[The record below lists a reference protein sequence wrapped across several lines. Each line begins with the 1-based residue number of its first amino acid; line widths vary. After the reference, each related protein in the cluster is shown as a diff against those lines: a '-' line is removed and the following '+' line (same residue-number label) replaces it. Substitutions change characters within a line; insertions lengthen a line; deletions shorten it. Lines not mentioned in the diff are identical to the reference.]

1 MHAVSQEESPEH
13 AVFKVDNVE
22 QMAVFELEI
31 ILVLEPLVLAADLVN
46 PSAIFVT

>member
-31 ILVLEPLVLAADLVN
+31 ILVLEPLVLEADLVN
-46 PSAIFVT
+46 PSAIFVI